1 MPRLEPEVEG
11 EPEAVRVR
19 HEDEGKRER
28 EENPNGKAH
37 VVGEAFDVGQEERN
51 EKNGNYHGE
60 RQGVGDDHSA
70 DVIAGLT
77 EKRKAAK
84 RAARQHF
91 VGPAVEDASVA
102 AVGAAEMEGVADSGT
117 EGRTD
122 EGLRHLLHVVQ
133 F

>member
-1 MPRLEPEVEG
+1 MPGLEPEVEG
-11 EPEAVRVR
+11 EPETVGVR
-19 HEDEGKRER
+19 HEDEGERER
-28 EENPNGKAH
+28 EEDPNGKAH
-37 VVGEAFDVGQEERN
+37 IVGEAFDVGQEERN

-91 VGPAVEDASVA
+91 VGPAVEDASFA

-122 EGLRHLLHVVQ
+122 EGLRHFSHVVQ